1 MAVIAWHGK
10 VNENPI
16 DLSLDMSV
24 RCARASGDVNGSDL
38 LASRD
43 VRSYRRKGRKNGN
56 VVKASES
63 LVRITPQFNKVG
75 GRILSCAL

>member
-43 VRSYRRKGRKNGN
+43 VRSYRRKNGN